1 MVLRVA
7 VCAGVARRPGTAVHS
22 RTSSQVRVS
31 VKEAHMPQAVS
42 NALWQQFGASVD
54 MLDNALAA
62 CPDELWTAPLWRVAP
77 ASGEAAGASE
87 FWSLAA
93 HALRWLE
100 RYLAAAPEER
110 FGSLECAATLTPAA
124 GSRLGSAEVRSA
136 LATLRQRCRE
146 RLTDLT
152 DADLQRPV
160 AYAWITSEPI
170 TYVELQMYN
179 LRHLQE
185 HVAQLSLF
193 LGQHGVPDEAL
204 DWVSRADR

>member
-1 MVLRVA
+1 MA
-7 VCAGVARRPGTAVHS
+7 
-22 RTSSQVRVS
+22 
-31 VKEAHMPQAVS
+31 QALS
-42 NALWQQFGASVD
+42 DALWQQFGGAVD

-62 CPDELWTAPLWRVAP
+62 CPDELWAEPLWRVSP
-77 ASGEAAGASE
+77 ESGEAANASE

-110 FGSLECAATLTPAA
+110 FGSLEGAAALTPAPGA
-124 GSRLGSAEVRSA
+124 VLGKAEVRGA
-136 LATLRQRCRE
+136 LTAHRQRCHDMLVQ
-146 RLTDLT
+146 LTEAELI
-152 DADLQRPV
+152 RPV
-160 AYAWITSEPI
+160 TYSWIAAEPI
-170 TYVELQMYN
+170 TYVELQIYN

-193 LGQHGVPDEAL
+193 LGLHGIPDEAL